1 MLAAAKYDGKKSDIW
16 SCGVCLYCMT
26 ECRFPFVCAGND
38 GVGQHNQH
46 TTTVRRDHR
55 AHRVGGDHGLARRAA
70 IGCGESRLPWPSRG
84 FGRRKNSLNYHLI
97 YL

>member
-55 AHRVGGDHGLARRAA
+55 AHRVGGITALPGAQQLAAGNRGCRGPAEESAA
-70 IGCGESRLPWPSRG
+70 ERTLSTTI
-84 FGRRKNSLNYHLI
+84 
-97 YL
+97 